1 MDEIVNPI
9 GRFLEWSFGI
19 LEWMG
24 DMPWILM
31 MWGGFIGTAYWCM
44 RQMKY
49 NKEAEAN
56 GTLK

>member
-1 MDEIVNPI
+1 MDEIVTPI
-9 GRFLEWSFGI
+9 GRALEWSFGI

-31 MWGGFIGTAYWCM
+31 MWGGFAGILLWCKM
-44 RQMKY
+44 QAKY